1 MTIELVDDKDIG
13 GRPEK
18 RRCLR
23 CKKTAEEIL
32 RERPSLKK
40 VYWRKGIC
48 DPCFH
53 KMGRK
58 CRNKQVEKNS
68 ATGKGFRIEQ
78 VIAKT
83 LDIKNCNL
91 ELDNFNVAFDLY
103 DPIKYKK
110 IQARSGQLKI
120 VKRSWKNKDGSI
132 RSADYLAYQ
141 FSTDLER
148 EYDNFFAVCMSEDY
162 KDIDDVLIIP
172 VDRLSFAERLYIYV
186 ENIETGKKI
195 KSQYEDCKLD
205 KNGELFNK
213 IRDTF
218 HSMKID
224 DCPVIKDDSDIDIKE
239 NKEE

>member
-32 RERPSLKK
+32 RERPNLSK
-40 VYWRKGIC
+40 VFWRKGYC

-58 CRNKQVEKNS
+58 CRNKGAEKNS

-78 VIAKT
+78 VVGKA
-83 LDIKNCNL
+83 LEIKNCNL
-91 ELDNFNVAFDLY
+91 ELDNFNAPLDLY
-103 DPIKYKK
+103 DPVKYKK
-110 IQARSGQLKI
+110 IQVRSAQLKV
-120 VKRSWKNKDGSI
+120 VKRSWKNKDGST
-132 RSADYLAYQ
+132 RSADYIAYQ
-141 FSTDLER
+141 FSSGFER
-148 EYDNFFAVCMSEDY
+148 EYDNFFVVCMSEGY
-162 KDIDDVLIIP
+162 KDIDDVFIIP
-172 VDRLSFAERLYIYV
+172 VDRLPFAERIYIYI
-186 ENIETGKKI
+186 ENIETGKNI

-224 DCPVIKDDSDIDIKE
+224 DCPVIKNDVYKDRKEE
-239 NKEE
+239 NK